1 MSPSK
6 ALTIFALCS
15 LAAAT
20 WTSSKRFKPA
30 VWMHFLCTASS
41 PDAENAE
48 WLKSAAVLKWSTPT
62 ANRQTPNNQDKR
74 HANGP
79 VTLICFRPME
89 GICERI
95 FHLAQES
102 NWGDVLQDP
111 YLLLLDMVYESWYL
125 RLDESAW
132 KTNNLCQNIEKD
144 AFKGTRDLDAS
155 FPGPPVVDIYYV
167 HTIAKNAIFML
178 EAVDATLRSLD
189 AAIAHHQELSYT
201 ISPPQKNKKEEN
213 RKILHLVNG
222 TSDKRS
228 PIWRATQGMLLH
240 RRELFQATRLRT
252 ISVEKRLT
260 NIINLAFNIDAMRNS
275 RITQRDSYSLKA
287 LSLVATV
294 FLPISTVA
302 TVFSTPFFE
311 ASGPSTSPQASDVQG
326 GGTLLVNS
334 KFWLLWAVSM
344 PISVALIFG
353 WWFWVKGVDAG
364 SRTRRIREKDV
375 EKG

>member
-1 MSPSK
+1 MSFGGIRCSKVQNVTDLPQLADCDLTVIPSTIPDFR
-6 ALTIFALCS
+6 ALVDRYEIPSGFVLERLQGVTHSFGAS
-15 LAAAT
+15 LARDG
-20 WTSSKRFKPA
+20 SQA

-79 VTLICFRPME
+79 VTLICFRPVE

-111 YLLLLDMVYESWYL
+111 YLLLDMVYESWCL

-144 AFKGTRDLDAS
+144 TFKGTRDLDAS
-155 FPGPPVVDIYYV
+155 FPGPSVVDLYYV

-201 ISPPQKNKKEEN
+201 LSPPQQN
-213 RKILHLVNG
+213 
-222 TSDKRS
+222 
-228 PIWRATQGMLLH
+228 
-240 RRELFQATRLRT
+240 
-252 ISVEKRLT
+252 
-260 NIINLAFNIDAMRNS
+260 
-275 RITQRDSYSLKA
+275 
-287 LSLVATV
+287 
-294 FLPISTVA
+294 
-302 TVFSTPFFE
+302 
-311 ASGPSTSPQASDVQG
+311 
-326 GGTLLVNS
+326 
-334 KFWLLWAVSM
+334 
-344 PISVALIFG
+344 
-353 WWFWVKGVDAG
+353 
-364 SRTRRIREKDV
+364 
-375 EKG
+375 

>member
-1 MSPSK
+1 MHCRDFECSKVQNVTDLPQLADCDLTVIPSTIPDFR
-6 ALTIFALCS
+6 ALVDRYEIPSGFVLERLQGVTHSFGAS
-15 LAAAT
+15 LARDG
-20 WTSSKRFKPA
+20 SQA

-79 VTLICFRPME
+79 VTLICFRPVE

-111 YLLLLDMVYESWYL
+111 YLLLDMVYESWCL

-155 FPGPPVVDIYYV
+155 FPGPPVVDLYYV

-201 ISPPQKNKKEEN
+201 LSPPQQN
-213 RKILHLVNG
+213 
-222 TSDKRS
+222 
-228 PIWRATQGMLLH
+228 
-240 RRELFQATRLRT
+240 
-252 ISVEKRLT
+252 
-260 NIINLAFNIDAMRNS
+260 
-275 RITQRDSYSLKA
+275 
-287 LSLVATV
+287 
-294 FLPISTVA
+294 
-302 TVFSTPFFE
+302 
-311 ASGPSTSPQASDVQG
+311 
-326 GGTLLVNS
+326 
-334 KFWLLWAVSM
+334 
-344 PISVALIFG
+344 
-353 WWFWVKGVDAG
+353 
-364 SRTRRIREKDV
+364 
-375 EKG
+375 

>member
-1 MSPSK
+1 MSSNQVTSPSK

-79 VTLICFRPME
+79 VTLICFRPVE

-111 YLLLLDMVYESWYL
+111 YLLLDMVYESWCL

-132 KTNNLCQNIEKD
+132 KTNNLCQNIEKV
-144 AFKGTRDLDAS
+144 R
-155 FPGPPVVDIYYV
+155 
-167 HTIAKNAIFML
+167 
-178 EAVDATLRSLD
+178 RSL
-189 AAIAHHQELSYT
+189 HQ
-201 ISPPQKNKKEEN
+201 
-213 RKILHLVNG
+213 
-222 TSDKRS
+222 
-228 PIWRATQGMLLH
+228 
-240 RRELFQATRLRT
+240 
-252 ISVEKRLT
+252 
-260 NIINLAFNIDAMRNS
+260 
-275 RITQRDSYSLKA
+275 
-287 LSLVATV
+287 
-294 FLPISTVA
+294 
-302 TVFSTPFFE
+302 
-311 ASGPSTSPQASDVQG
+311 
-326 GGTLLVNS
+326 
-334 KFWLLWAVSM
+334 
-344 PISVALIFG
+344 
-353 WWFWVKGVDAG
+353 
-364 SRTRRIREKDV
+364 
-375 EKG
+375 